1 MIETKLVVQN
11 PHGLHARPATEF
23 VQVAQT
29 FQAAITLEKDGKS
42 GNGKSLI
49 GVMSLGIGQGAEIT
63 LLADGA
69 DEVAAVQALR
79 ELVEPNQT

>member
-23 VQVAQT
+23 VQIAQT
-29 FQAAITLEKDGKS
+29 FQADITLEKDGKS

-49 GVMSLGIGQGAEIT
+49 GVMSLGISQGAEIT
-63 LLADGA
+63 LLADGT